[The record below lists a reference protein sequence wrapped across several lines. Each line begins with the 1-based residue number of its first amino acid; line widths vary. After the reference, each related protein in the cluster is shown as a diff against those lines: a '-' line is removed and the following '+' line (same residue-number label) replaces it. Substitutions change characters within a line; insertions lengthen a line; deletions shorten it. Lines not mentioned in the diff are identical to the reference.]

1 MRERSGMYISGLWAV
16 TLLATMS
23 AQTVLAAE
31 AVEVTTLTGSP
42 GNGGITVH
50 ENGDLYVAE
59 YGNYTATDG
68 TRIFRISPEGDH
80 ATFATG
86 LGLAN
91 SGNDFDAAGNL
102 IQSAFASNVVRRIN
116 PQGQASDIAMVNG
129 PVGVVVADN
138 EEIFVAS
145 CAAPHSIERIR
156 SGGQVD
162 TFATHPDFN
171 CPNGLTMGG
180 DGFLYT
186 INWNGGKIF
195 RISPAGQV
203 ELFADIGTPGAHI
216 VYGNGEFYATGR
228 RSSRV
233 YRITSEGEVSVLAG
247 SGENGNDDGPPDE
260 ATFSGL
266 NGIAISNDGT
276 RLYVNG
282 TSSATRPNGSS
293 FNQIRVVSLAKQS
306 TDINFGHTGSWFNP
320 DQAGQG
326 FSLEVVPATGESEPD
341 ILVAYWFTYARGA
354 SGGVNRQ
361 RWFQAQG
368 PIEGNSAELSVLQV
382 TGGIFNDPEDVT
394 AIEIGTAM
402 FEFTSCTEAVITYS
416 MDLNGDGDEETTG
429 EIPIVRLTPDVIC
442 GELADSSDE
451 G

>member
-1 MRERSGMYISGLWAV
+1 MLNRGKLRITGLWAV

-23 AQTVLAAE
+23 ARTVLAAE
-31 AVEVTTLTGSP
+31 AIEVTTLTGSP

-59 YGNYTATDG
+59 YGNYTTSDG

-80 ATFATG
+80 STFVTG

-102 IQSAFASNVVRRIN
+102 IQSAWSSGVVRRVS
-116 PQGQASDIAMVNG
+116 PEGQVSEIAPVPG
-129 PVGVVVADN
+129 AVGVVVTDD
-138 EEIFVAS
+138 EEIFVSS
-145 CAAPHSIERIR
+145 CAAPHSIKRIPPD
-156 SGGQVD
+156 GQVD

-171 CPNGLTMGG
+171 CPNGLTMDG

-195 RISPAGQV
+195 RISSEGQV
-203 ELFADIGTPGAHI
+203 KLFADIGTPGAHI

-228 RSSRV
+228 RSNRV
-233 YRITSEGEVSVLAG
+233 YRITSGGEVSVLAG
-247 SGENGNDDGPPDE
+247 SGQNGNDDGPPAE

-282 TSSATRPNGSS
+282 TSTATRPGGSS
-293 FNQIRVVSLAKQS
+293 FNQIRLIRIAKQS

-326 FSLEVVPATGESEPD
+326 FSLEVVPATGEGEPD
-341 ILVAYWFTYARGA
+341 LLVAYWFTYARGA

-382 TGGIFNDPEDVT
+382 TGGIFNDPGDVT
-394 AIEIGTAM
+394 AVEIGTVTFA
-402 FEFTSCTEAVITYS
+402 FASCNDAVVSYR
-416 MDLNGDGDEETTG
+416 MDLDGDGNEETKG
-429 EIPIVRLTPDVIC
+429 EVPIIRLTPDVVC
-442 GELADSSDE
+442 GELADTPDE